1 MDDNRIAYL
10 IGRYFEGACTTA
22 EREELSDWISKVRE
36 DDTLRGVLE
45 QAWQGYQPGDDIRL
59 MAMPG
64 LDRIQAKLFDASGN
78 AKLFSASGGTT
89 PFNESGGAES
99 AVVPMGRRWK
109 FWRLAAAAAVLLPLG
124 AGFWIWTHMS
134 SSSPVLPAVSAIH
147 DARPG
152 GNKAVLTLAGGGSI
166 VLDSAAN
173 GTLAEQGSTK
183 IEKLATGQLAYKAS
197 SARDAGSVL
206 YNTLNTPRGGQ
217 YQLTLPEGTRVWL
230 NSASSITY
238 PTAFKG
244 AERKVSITG
253 EVYFEVAEDASHP
266 FVVSKGDMDIT
277 VMGTHF
283 NANTYDDEKDIKVS
297 LLEGAVKVSRSGKGE
312 VLKPGQ
318 QAQVTD
324 AVKVISNVDMAEV
337 IAWKN
342 GSFYFRRA
350 SLPVVLRQLS
360 RWYDVDIVYEGPV
373 PDLPFAGEM
382 GKDLNLAQV
391 LTILERMGVRTRIE
405 GKKLIVMP

>member
-22 EREELSDWISKVRE
+22 EREELSDWISTVQE
-36 DDTLRGVLE
+36 DDLLRDVLE
-45 QAWQGYQPGDDIRL
+45 EAWQGYQPGDDIRL
-59 MAMPG
+59 LATPA
-64 LDRIQAKLFDASGN
+64 LDRIQAKLFNASGN
-78 AKLFSASGGTT
+78 EK
-89 PFNESGGAES
+89 PV
-99 AVVPMGRRWK
+99 VVPIGQQRK
-109 FWRLAAAAAVLLPLG
+109 FWRPAAAAAVLLLIV
-124 AGFWIWTHMS
+124 AGFRIWSHKPS
-134 SSSPVLPAVSAIH
+134 SPPVLPAISAVH

-152 GNKAVLTLAGGGSI
+152 GNRAVLTLAGGGRI
-166 VLDSAAN
+166 ILDSAVN
-173 GTLAEQGSTK
+173 GTLAEQGNTK
-183 IEKLATGQLAYKAS
+183 VEKLATGQLAYKAS
-197 SARDAGSVL
+197 SAGETSSVL
-206 YNTLNTPRGGQ
+206 YNTLYTPRGGQ

-238 PTAFKG
+238 PTAFTG

-253 EVYFEVAEDASHP
+253 EAYFEVADDVSHP
-266 FVVSKGDMDIT
+266 FVVNKGAMDIT

-283 NANTYDDEKDIKVS
+283 NANTYDDEKEIKVS
-297 LLEGAVKVSRSGKGE
+297 LLEGAVKVSHSGKGE
-312 VLKPGQ
+312 ILKPGQ

-324 AVKVISNVDMAEV
+324 AVKVISHVDMAEV

-391 LTILERMGVRTRIE
+391 LKILERMGVRSRIE
-405 GKKLIVMP
+405 GKKLIVMQ

>member
-10 IGRYFEGACTTA
+10 ISRYFEGACTTA
-22 EREELSDWISKVRE
+22 EREELADWISHVRE

-59 MAMPG
+59 LATPA
-64 LDRIQAKLFDASGN
+64 LDRIQATLFTASGN
-78 AKLFSASGGTT
+78 ET
-89 PFNESGGAES
+89 PI
-99 AVVPMGRRWK
+99 VPIGRQWK
-109 FWRLAAAAAVLLPLG
+109 FWRPAAAAAVLFLIV
-124 AGFWIWTHMS
+124 AGLWTWSRQTS
-134 SSSPVLPAVSAIH
+134 SHPVPAISVIH

-152 GNKAVLTLAGGGSI
+152 GNRAVLTLAGGGRI
-166 VLDSAAN
+166 LLDSAAN
-173 GTLAEQGSTK
+173 GTLAEQGNTK
-183 IEKLATGQLAYKAS
+183 VEKLATGQLAYKAS
-197 SARDAGSVL
+197 SAKETSSVL
-206 YNTLNTPRGGQ
+206 YNTLYTPRGGQ

-238 PTAFKG
+238 PTAFTG

-253 EVYFEVAEDASHP
+253 EVYFEVADDASHP
-266 FVVSKGDMDIT
+266 FIVSKGAVDIT

-312 VLKPGQ
+312 ILKPGQ

-405 GKKLIVMP
+405 GKKLIVMQ